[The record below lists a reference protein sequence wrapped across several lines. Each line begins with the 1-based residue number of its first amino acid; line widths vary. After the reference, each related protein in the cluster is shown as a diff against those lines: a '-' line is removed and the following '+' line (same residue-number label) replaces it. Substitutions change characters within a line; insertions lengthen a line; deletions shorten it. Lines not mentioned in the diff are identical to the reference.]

1 MMERDIR
8 AVLNGLTLLV
18 DDTKSVG
25 QLQAMRNYAAIMALC
40 ADLRRSANE
49 YNGTRNI
56 TMVISE
62 LENHMAAVAG
72 LFPTWNLPKDQHL
85 TGARAAI
92 SKLAM
97 PTCFGQTADKPFR
110 QGNIS

>member
-8 AVLNGLTLLV
+8 AVLDGLILLV
-18 DDTKSVG
+18 DDTKG
-25 QLQAMRNYAAIMALC
+25 PNQIIAMRNYSVIMTLC
-40 ADLRRSANE
+40 SDLRRSAAE

-56 TMVISE
+56 TMVIGE

-72 LFPTWNLPKDQHL
+72 LFPTWDLPTDQHL

-97 PTCFGQTADKPFR
+97 PTCFGQ
-110 QGNIS
+110 

>member
-8 AVLNGLTLLV
+8 AVLDGLGLLV
-18 DDTKSVG
+18 QDSKDAGK
-25 QLQAMRNYAAIMALC
+25 LQAMRNYAAVMALC
-40 ADLRRSANE
+40 ADLRRSAEE

-62 LENHMAAVAG
+62 LENQMAAVAG
-72 LFPTWNLPKDQHL
+72 LFPTWDLPKDQHL
-85 TGARAAI
+85 VGAHAAI

-97 PTCFGQTADKPFR
+97 GTCFGQ
-110 QGNIS
+110 SV

>member
-8 AVLNGLTLLV
+8 AVLDGLGLLIE
-18 DDTKSVG
+18 DSKDAGK
-25 QLQAMRNYAAIMALC
+25 LQAMRNYAAIMALC
-40 ADLRRSANE
+40 ADLRRSAEE

-72 LFPTWNLPKDQHL
+72 LFPTWDLPRDQHL
-85 TGARAAI
+85 VGAHAAI
-92 SKLAM
+92 SKLTM
-97 PTCFGQTADKPFR
+97 GTCFGQ
-110 QGNIS
+110 SV

>member
-8 AVLNGLTLLV
+8 GVLDGLGLLIQ
-18 DDTKSVG
+18 DSKDADK
-25 QLQAMRNYAAIMALC
+25 LQAMRNYAAIMTLC
-40 ADLRRSANE
+40 ADLRRSAEE

-72 LFPTWNLPKDQHL
+72 LFPTWDLPKDQHL
-85 TGARAAI
+85 VGAHSAI

-97 PTCFGQTADKPFR
+97 GTCFGQ
-110 QGNIS
+110 SV

>member
-8 AVLNGLTLLV
+8 AVLDGLGLLV
-18 DDTKSVG
+18 QDSKEAG
-25 QLQAMRNYAAIMALC
+25 KLPAMRNYAAVMALC
-40 ADLRRSANE
+40 ADLRRSAVE
-49 YNGTRNI
+49 YKGTRNI

-72 LFPTWNLPKDQHL
+72 LFPTWDLPKDQHL
-85 TGARAAI
+85 VGAHAAI

-97 PTCFGQTADKPFR
+97 GTCFGQ
-110 QGNIS
+110 

>member
-1 MMERDIR
+1 MMEQDIR
-8 AVLNGLTLLV
+8 AVLDGLGLLIE
-18 DDTKSVG
+18 DSKDAGK
-25 QLQAMRNYAAIMALC
+25 LQAMRNYAAIMALC
-40 ADLRRSANE
+40 ADLRRSAEE

-72 LFPTWNLPKDQHL
+72 LFPTWDLPRDQHL
-85 TGARAAI
+85 VGAHAAI

-97 PTCFGQTADKPFR
+97 GTCFGQSA
-110 QGNIS
+110 

>member
-8 AVLNGLTLLV
+8 AVLNGLALLV
-18 DDTKSVG
+18 EDTKGAS
-25 QLQAMRNYAAIMALC
+25 QLDAMRNYAAIMTLC
-40 ADLRRSANE
+40 ADLRRSATE

-56 TMVISE
+56 TTVISE

-72 LFPTWNLPKDQHL
+72 LFPTWNLPQDQHRV
-85 TGARAAI
+85 GALAAI

-97 PTCFGQTADKPFR
+97 GTCFGQ
-110 QGNIS
+110 QSGI

>member
-8 AVLNGLTLLV
+8 AVLDGLGLLV
-18 DDTKSVG
+18 QDSKDADK
-25 QLQAMRNYAAIMALC
+25 LQAMRNYAAIMVLC
-40 ADLRRSANE
+40 ADLRRSAEE

-72 LFPTWNLPKDQHL
+72 LFPTWDLPKEQHL
-85 TGARAAI
+85 VGAHAAI

-97 PTCFGQTADKPFR
+97 GTCFGQS
-110 QGNIS
+110 I